1 MTRHDGATPAGGRRA
16 VVRDRED
23 AVLARLQQLAADLDD
38 APDPRFRAATR
49 DRLAAMAAVRAPQ
62 PARRPACAGCGP
74 PVPTAALRRPG
85 PPGWPPAWPVR
96 R

>member
-23 AVLARLQQLAADLDD
+23 AVVARLQQLAADLDD

-49 DRLAAMAAVRAPQ
+49 DRLVAMAAVRAPQ
-62 PARRPACAGCGP
+62 PARRTGLSAAGVHHSV
-74 PVPTAALRRPG
+74 PVGFRPDQLQ
-85 PPGWPPAWPVR
+85 A
-96 R
+96 